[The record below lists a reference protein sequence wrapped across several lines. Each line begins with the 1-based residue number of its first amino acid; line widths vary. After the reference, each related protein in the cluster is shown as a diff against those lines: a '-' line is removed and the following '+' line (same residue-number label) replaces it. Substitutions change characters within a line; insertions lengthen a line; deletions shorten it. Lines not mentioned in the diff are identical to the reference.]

1 MKNYSNVFL
10 LIGAFQ
16 SGSSSV
22 KAVQKKGLLNESAI
36 RELQRNAGGSR
47 ECSEHPRKSSA
58 QSRSACC
65 VQHQRE

>member
-1 MKNYSNVFL
+1 MKNYSNVFI
-10 LIGAFQ
+10 LIGAVQ

-22 KAVQKKGLLNESAI
+22 KTVQKKGLLNESAV

-47 ECSEHPRKSSA
+47 ECSEHARESFA
-58 QSRSACC
+58 QGRGACC